1 LPWYNPSALQ
11 VPMQTQKGVSVTVEE
26 KTQSF
31 KSLKDLKPAQK
42 LHGRITKIKLFGAF
56 VDVGIDQHG
65 LIHISQLKRGQ
76 VNRVEDIVK
85 LGDEVDVWVLRVDP
99 SADRLDL
106 TLFKP
111 VTLKWTDIR
120 PGNKFSGEV
129 IKLEK
134 FGAFI
139 DIGAERPGLVHVS
152 EMRDEYVSDPG
163 ELVKVGEQI
172 EVSVLE
178 VDLKKRQ
185 IRLSMKAAE
194 MVEELDD
201 EPQEALPTAMEIA
214 LRDAIDG
221 PNDKVETSS
230 VNVKTTS
237 KARKELE
244 DIYSRT
250 LNHKVQTGT
259 KKEGE

>member
-1 LPWYNPSALQ
+1 
-11 VPMQTQKGVSVTVEE
+11 MQTQKGAYVTVKEE
-26 KTQSF
+26 TKPI
-31 KSLKDLKPAQK
+31 KSLKDLVPAQK
-42 LHGRITKIKLFGAF
+42 LHGRISKIELFGAF
-56 VDVGIDQHG
+56 VDVGIEQQG

-76 VNRVEDIVK
+76 INRVEDIVK
-85 LGDEVDVWVLRVDP
+85 QGDEIDVWVLRVDHN
-99 SADRLDL
+99 ADRLDL
-106 TLFKP
+106 TLLKP
-111 VTLKWTDIR
+111 LALKWKDIR
-120 PGNKFSGEV
+120 PGNTYSGEV
-129 IKLEK
+129 IRLEK

-163 ELVKVGEQI
+163 ELVKVGEKV

-178 VDLKKRQ
+178 VDSKKRQ

-194 MVEELDD
+194 MVEALDD

-214 LRDAIDG
+214 LRQAIDG
-221 PNDKVETSS
+221 PDNTVETSAI
-230 VNVKTTS
+230 NAKTTS

-250 LNHKVQTGT
+250 LNHKIQTVT
-259 KKEGE
+259 KKEEK

>member
-1 LPWYNPSALQ
+1 
-11 VPMQTQKGVSVTVEE
+11 MQTQKGVYVTAKEE
-26 KTQSF
+26 TQSI
-31 KSLKDLKPAQK
+31 KSLKELKPDQQ
-42 LHGRITKIKLFGAF
+42 LHGRISKIELFGAF
-56 VDVGIDQHG
+56 VDVGFEQQG
-65 LIHISQLKRGQ
+65 LIHISQLKRGKI
-76 VNRVEDIVK
+76 NRVDDIVHQ
-85 LGDEVDVWVLRVDP
+85 GDEIDVWVLRVDP

-106 TLFKP
+106 TLIKP
-111 VTLKWTDIR
+111 IALKWKDIR
-120 PGNKFSGEV
+120 PGNKYSGEV
-129 IKLEK
+129 IRLEK

-178 VDLKKRQ
+178 VDIKKRQ

-194 MVEELDD
+194 MVEALDD
-201 EPQEALPTAMEIA
+201 EPEEALPTAMELA
-214 LRDAIDG
+214 LREAIDG
-221 PNDKVETSS
+221 PDNNNEASTTT
-230 VNVKTTS
+230 VKTTS

-250 LNHKVQTGT
+250 LSHKIQIGT
-259 KKEGE
+259 SKEGN

>member
-1 LPWYNPSALQ
+1 
-11 VPMQTQKGVSVTVEE
+11 MQTQKGASVTVKEE
-26 KTQSF
+26 TQSI

-42 LHGRITKIKLFGAF
+42 LRGRISKIELFGAF
-56 VDVGIDQHG
+56 VDIGLDQQG

-76 VNRVEDIVK
+76 VNRVEDIVTQ
-85 LGDEVDVWVLRVDP
+85 GDEVDVWVLRVDP
-99 SADRLDL
+99 NAERLDL
-106 TLFKP
+106 TLLKP
-111 VTLKWTDIR
+111 VSLKWKDIQ

-178 VDLKKRQ
+178 VDIKKRQ

-194 MVEELDD
+194 MVEALDD

-214 LRDAIDG
+214 LRQAIDG
-221 PNDKVETSS
+221 PNDNVDTSS
-230 VNVKTTS
+230 VNTKTTS

-250 LNHKVQTGT
+250 LSHKVQTGT